1 MNQEFIGALKEI
13 VKEKGICEDLI
24 FTTIEDA
31 MVAAYK
37 KNYANQYTSAQNVK
51 VSIDRETGEIRV
63 YAQKVVVDEVY
74 DEVTE
79 ISLEEAKEIN
89 PKYAVDDVVDIEV
102 TPRNFG
108 RVAAQLAK
116 QVVTQRIKEAER
128 NIVYNE
134 YKDKEFDIITGT
146 ILRKDKGLVFVN
158 LGKLEGVIG
167 PNEQMKGEEYNF
179 NEKLKLYIVE
189 VKNTSK
195 GAQIHVSRTHPG
207 LVKRLFELE
216 VPEIYNG
223 VVEIKSIS
231 REAGSRSKIAV
242 YSNDEAVDAMG
253 ACVGPKGIRVQN
265 IVNELKNEKIDI
277 IKWSNDPAEFI
288 ANSLSPARVLSV
300 EVNEEDK
307 TAKVVVDDSQLSLAI
322 GKEGQNVRLA
332 AKLTN
337 WKIDIKSKS
346 QALKEEEEEI
356 NEEVTVDRTEVTSSS
371 VVLSPI
377 EGKAVSLK
385 QVNDIT
391 FSEEIMG
398 KGAAIIP
405 TVGRAVAPV
414 DGIVSA
420 LFETKHAIGLTAD
433 NGAEI
438 LIHIG
443 LDTVKLG
450 GKYFK
455 AHVKSGDKVKAGD
468 LLVEFDIKAIQEEGY
483 EIITPVLVTNVDSYN
498 DVLALIDKE
507 VKEKDELIKAVK

>member
-277 IKWSNDPAEFI
+277 IKWCNDPAEFI

-356 NEEVTVDRTEVTSSS
+356 IEEAQIDNTES
-371 VVLSPI
+371 
-377 EGKAVSLK
+377 
-385 QVNDIT
+385 Q
-391 FSEEIMG
+391 EI
-398 KGAAIIP
+398 
-405 TVGRAVAPV
+405 
-414 DGIVSA
+414 
-420 LFETKHAIGLTAD
+420 
-433 NGAEI
+433 
-438 LIHIG
+438 
-443 LDTVKLG
+443 
-450 GKYFK
+450 
-455 AHVKSGDKVKAGD
+455 
-468 LLVEFDIKAIQEEGY
+468 
-483 EIITPVLVTNVDSYN
+483 
-498 DVLALIDKE
+498 
-507 VKEKDELIKAVK
+507 